1 MKNNKKQVL
10 VIGNAV
16 AKDMAAALSAHAAF
30 QHIIP
35 AKMKSYAS
43 GETYGE
49 FFPNDAP
56 NQPQNAALLKDADVV
71 IVQSQGDDVTG
82 NTMALLTMAHMA
94 KHYGAASVTAAI
106 PFAAFARQDREFDG
120 KFMSVSA
127 DLLPRLLRGA
137 GVDRVMTVTPHSK
150 AAVQFFVDEF
160 GTNFTNISA
169 SNLFADDIKTR
180 FGSDAKTL
188 SIGAPDGAN
197 KPNDEGQRRA
207 RGIVTHIFNEVSTH
221 YDRMFRIAKQ
231 RTSVSDSV
239 ITSFDGNVTGKTC
252 VIADDMID
260 GGSTMINAATLL
272 KKNGAGIVAA
282 YATHAICSGNAL
294 EKILSHGAIDK
305 LVVTDTIPSI
315 VEKLE
320 TLAETRP
327 DLAVKVS
334 ILSVANMI
342 GNAVMASPAITAA
355 PARKQAPK

>member
-1 MKNNKKQVL
+1 MKNDKKQVL
-10 VIGNAV
+10 IVGNAV
-16 AKDMAAALSAHAAF
+16 PKDMATALGAHAAF
-30 QHIIP
+30 HHIIP
-35 AKMKSYAS
+35 TKIKAYAS

-49 FFPNDAP
+49 FFPNDAA
-56 NQPQNAALLKDADVV
+56 NQPQNATILKDADVV

-94 KHYGAASVTAAI
+94 KHYGAKSVTAAI

-137 GVDRVMTVTPHSK
+137 GVDHVMTVTPHSK

-160 GTNFTNISA
+160 GANFTNISA
-169 SNLFADDIKTR
+169 GKLFADDIKAR
-180 FGSDAKTL
+180 FGADAKTL

-207 RGIVTHIFNEVSTH
+207 RGIVTYLFNEVSTH
-221 YDRMFRIAKQ
+221 YDRMFRIAKA

-239 ITSFDGNVTGKTC
+239 ITSFDGNVAGKTC

-282 YATHAICSGNAL
+282 YATHAICSGDAL
-294 EKILSHGAIDK
+294 EKILSHGAIDR

-320 TLAETRP
+320 ALAKTKPE
-327 DLAVKVS
+327 LAAKVS
-334 ILSVANMI
+334 ILSVADMI
-342 GNAVMASPAITAA
+342 GNAVMTPQVITAA
-355 PARKQAPK
+355 PARKQTP